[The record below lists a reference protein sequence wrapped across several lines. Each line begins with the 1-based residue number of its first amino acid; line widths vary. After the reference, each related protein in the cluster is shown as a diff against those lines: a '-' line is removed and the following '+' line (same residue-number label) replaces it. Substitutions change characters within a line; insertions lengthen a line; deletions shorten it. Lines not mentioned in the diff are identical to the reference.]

1 MNITG
6 VSGINFTGISRFE
19 DFNPKYEPL
28 RSGLEQKLDS
38 FIKEENSGK
47 IYSEYRI
54 GHGIDGNWNVF
65 GLGEL
70 PSEAD
75 INKPAF
81 VIKRNKLKNSD
92 DYERVYRILSSLSSS
107 KIAGPDAVARAY
119 NNGNYYLI
127 TTYVPE
133 INQSSGKSNNIMAHF
148 RDLFSSLFEL
158 DKRGIFHGDLNPDNI
173 VIQPNGKVGFFD
185 YKWARIVE
193 KVNAFDG
200 KKIQKCLM
208 PKSMFI
214 ENAQMFEM
222 ASIPKYLKELNP
234 QWGEYFI
241 REYLS
246 AKSEYHQNR
255 YEFLKKYTKNWR
267 NKEEKNIVAQSLA
280 MEKAKAEVYK
290 NPSEAVLKIEE
301 KKFQFLSDF
310 RDAYTRVDANIPNRN
325 ILNAPSAYLC
335 SISAVQD
342 FRKAVDNQLSSSG
355 SEQEKLYLKSM
366 EEYGK
371 YWYDN
376 LTSYTRGTFDYIYR
390 LITGNLNYGECGHD
404 FYENKRSPEEF
415 LPNTD
420 LSEFLTSKFKPKYEQ
435 NFAYDWV
442 YSDSFMSA
450 YWHEGAS
457 EVFHKGM
464 NLPYHLK
471 YECMYFAD
479 RIPNFYQS
487 IKESVTA
494 DRPLES
500 LNYSELLTL
509 KVKEFMDILKEAYEK
524 EYRNCSTLAGDC
536 YDSSESLFIRVKN
549 YTLDLFNSVFN
560 NLKAENPKDIVVRG
574 YEGMR
579 KFR

>member
-6 VSGINFTGISRFE
+6 ISGINFTGISRFE
-19 DFNPKYEPL
+19 DFNPKYESL
-28 RSGLEQKLDS
+28 RSRLEQKFDH
-38 FIKEENSGK
+38 FIEEGS
-47 IYSEYRI
+47 YPEYRI
-54 GHGIDGNWNVF
+54 KQGLY

-70 PSEAD
+70 PSKTD
-75 INKPAF
+75 INKPKF
-81 VIKRNKLKNSD
+81 VIKRNKLKKFD
-92 DYERVYRILSSLSSS
+92 DYEREYRILSSLSSS

-133 INQSSGKSNNIMAHF
+133 INQTSGRANNIMAHF

-193 KVNAFDG
+193 KANAYDD
-200 KKIQKCLM
+200 KKIQKCQM

-222 ASIPKYLKELNP
+222 ESIPEYLKDLSNP

-267 NKEEKNIVAQSLA
+267 NKNEQDIVAQSLA
-280 MEKAKAEVYK
+280 MEKAKSEIYK
-290 NPSEAVLKIEE
+290 NPSDAVLKIEE

-310 RDAYTRVDANIPNRN
+310 KDAYTRIDGNVPDRN

-342 FRKAVDNQLSSSG
+342 FRKSVDKQLSSTN
-355 SEQEKLYLKSM
+355 SEHEKLYLKSM

-390 LITGNLNYGECGHD
+390 LITGSLYYGESGHD

-435 NFAYDWV
+435 NFACNWGYPDDFI
-442 YSDSFMSA
+442 SE
-450 YWHEGAS
+450 YWHDKAN
-457 EVFHKGM
+457 EVFNKGVY
-464 NLPYHLK
+464 LPYHSE
-471 YECMYFAD
+471 YNCGYYAD
-479 RIPNFYQS
+479 RVPNFYQS
-487 IKESVTA
+487 IKESVIA

-500 LNYSELLTL
+500 LNYAELLTL
-509 KVKEFMDILKEAYEK
+509 RVKEFIDILKKAYQK
-524 EYRNCSTLAGDC
+524 ECQDYLSRVGDC
-536 YDSSESLFIRVKN
+536 YSSSDSLFNRAKA
-549 YTLDLFNSVFN
+549 YTFNLFDAIYNH
-560 NLKAENPKDIVVRG
+560 LRAENPKNIVVLG